1 MRHIEGYIVLKNE
14 PDDDLRAPNTLLLED
29 VEDWV
34 MVFRRYE
41 GKSGLNIRFNLCG
54 PLRSI
59 YNNRR
64 ERRVPQKC

>member
-41 GKSGLNIRFNLCG
+41 GKSGLNIRF
-54 PLRSI
+54 
-59 YNNRR
+59 
-64 ERRVPQKC
+64 